1 MGLYTNSSRYVSSD
15 VLDYTN
21 VPTYFTEGNINFQ
34 ELGIVA
40 AAECRQNSNAIIK
53 AIGINELAY
62 LESTGSPEVIYEAS
76 GIKNVFE
83 KIKMV
88 FRKIIEK
95 VKKIFHTFMA
105 KMQSIFINNKDFANK
120 YSKEVIRKW
129 ANVSNEWSISG
140 YKFTIPEVSAS
151 EKAKNMSKEQWKTIF
166 DNNVP
171 NHLLDVITLTEFPS
185 GSGSV
190 MKQMIEGKNL
200 TPDGKAAHDAAS
212 TDEDKA
218 KVLAEKDSTK
228 ALNKDDL
235 EAALAAARDK
245 KEDVQEK
252 IRGYWVTQ
260 HKSFSFVGGSSG
272 KTSEGD
278 TVVER
283 GDIPKYDASE
293 YTEELFKLFR
303 NGDDSKDD
311 LEKKDIDITHVI
323 NVVKDSSKDKTNVE
337 KAFKHF
343 SSAIDACIKAID
355 REEKDYFNTI
365 KDKTTEEKIRQREAA
380 AVQLMSVGQDYLQF
394 EKECGIQFESAYLQA
409 IKDRVSFYK
418 SIMVKVIGQSKK
430 MTEES
435 YDYSSQY
442 SYDSGSSFMDS
453 VQLV

>member
-1 MGLYTNSSRYVSSD
+1 MGLYTNTSRYVSSD

-120 YSKEVIRKW
+120 YSKEVIKKW
-129 ANVSNEWSISG
+129 ANVSNDWSISG

-151 EKAKNMSKEQWKTIF
+151 EQAKNMSKDQWKKIF

-200 TPDGKAAHDAAS
+200 TAAGKSAYATARSDADKAA
-212 TDEDKA
+212 
-218 KVLAEKDSTK
+218 VLAGKDNTE

-245 KEDVQEK
+245 KEDVQER

-260 HKSFSFVGGSSG
+260 HKSFSFVGASNGTTPG
-272 KTSEGD
+272 GD
-278 TVVER
+278 AIVAR

-343 SSAIDACIKAID
+343 SSGIDACIKAID

-365 KDKTTEEKIRQREAA
+365 KDKNTDEAKRQREAA

-394 EKECGIQFESAYLQA
+394 EKECGLQFESAYLQA
-409 IKDRVSFYK
+409 IKDRASFYK